1 MKLLFCRLPL
11 VVALCSAFGT
21 AGAADEPAPHN
32 GEQPST
38 WLLRTVGPNM
48 GAHLLH
54 WQVPAEQPAQLQLKN
69 AALQGLPPALG
80 SWLAGL
86 PITGRVPLLHTD
98 PRWLEVSPVN
108 DPVLLADHKVL
119 LVPRP
124 RYVAVLSG
132 NGPSEQGAQPCLVEH
147 RPGVTAQQYLQACGG
162 SEAASTV
169 DHVWVAQ
176 PDGSVVDF
184 GIQPWNALETA
195 EVGVGAWVWAP
206 SRTSG
211 VNSNT
216 SGNLARF
223 LATQLPY
230 EQQAPQSMT
239 GAVLTSEQATLAG
252 SIGQNRV
259 TSNDWGETGYLQTPS
274 ARMSGAG
281 SIRTQL
287 SRVWPYTRLTVML
300 QPLEWLE
307 GGFRYTS
314 VANRLYGPSIAGDQS
329 LKDKSIDLKLRLKA
343 ESAHLPE
350 VAVGLRDLGG
360 TGLFASEYLVASKR
374 WGGLDASLGLGWGNL
389 GARGNVRN
397 PFSALFGGGFDQ
409 RVGNTVGTGGT
420 LNVNDLF
427 HGPTALFGG
436 VQWQPHGSAWSFKAE
451 IDGNHYQNEPRNNNQ
466 SVRTPFNFGA
476 VYRYGSAADLSFG
489 LERGNRAMVGL
500 TLHGQLDD
508 IFTPK
513 VLDVAPP
520 APNPH
525 RSTEDNVFSAVEHVS
540 GWRVRGSS
548 VASTR
553 WAIHIETDSA
563 LYMQQRLDRVL
574 AVLQA
579 RVPATVRHFDL
590 TLYERGLPLTQLAVD
605 RAAWAQQ
612 QTMALPPSAQVSAVQ
627 YGAADALANGPAV
640 RSSGS
645 WFEWSPSYSQ
655 SLGGPDGFLLYQ
667 LGVQASAEY
676 RFTPD
681 TWLVGNVNARLFDN
695 YDKFVYDGPGND
707 VLPRVRTKVREYV
720 TTSRLTVPNLQLTHV
735 GQAAP
740 GHYYSLYGGLLETM
754 YGGVGGEWLYRPYR
768 SSWAVGVDANAV
780 RQRGFRQDFAFQ
792 DYTVATGHATLY
804 WDTGWNDVHA
814 KVMVGKY
821 LASDVGATLDVKR
834 TFKNG
839 VAIGAWAT
847 KTNVSAADFGEGSFD
862 KGIYVTV
869 PFDAM
874 LPISTAGVANVTWN
888 PLTRDGGARLNRK
901 YSLFDLTQ
909 QSSLRAWQ
917 WRAAEPEKRRN
928 AFDNQYVLRDE
939 PEHPLS
945 DSWQTTQNLGQQVAG
960 LDGRA
965 WWLAGGAVLASS
977 LLDKPADRWVQK
989 HNTGTWLK
997 AGDLANAS
1005 TYALIAGAGLA
1016 TMGLGGQEASTIGG
1030 TAWRAAAYTLGA
1042 NMALRYAVGR
1052 ARPNEGRGSSSFEGF
1067 KVSAFKSGFASN
1079 HTAVA
1084 FALATPFAQQ
1094 YGMPWLYGVAG
1105 AGALGRIQ
1113 KREHWLSDTLAGGLL
1128 GYGVATLLG
1137 QQQKSSSDP
1146 QLRVGLN
1153 TIQAEW
1159 KY

>member
-1 MKLLFCRLPL
+1 MKPLFWRLPL
-11 VVALCSAFGT
+11 VVALCAAFG
-21 AGAADEPAPHN
+21 AAAAADLPAPHN
-32 GEQPST
+32 GERLST

-48 GAHLLH
+48 GGQLLH

-69 AALQGLPPALG
+69 AARQGLPPALG

-86 PITGRVPLLHTD
+86 PVTGRVPLLHTD

-108 DPVLLADHKVL
+108 DPVLSADHKLQVL
-119 LVPRP
+119 SRP
-124 RYVAVLSG
+124 RYVAVLLG
-132 NGPSEQGAQPCLVEH
+132 NGPGERGVQPCLVEH
-147 RPGVTAQQYLQACGG
+147 RPGATAQQYLQACGG
-162 SEAASTV
+162 AEAASTV

-176 PDGSVVDF
+176 PDGSVADF
-184 GIQPWNALETA
+184 GIQPWNVAETA

-206 SRTSG
+206 SRNAG
-211 VNSNT
+211 VSSNT
-216 SGNLARF
+216 SSNLARF

-230 EQQAPQSMT
+230 EQQAPQSVA
-239 GAVLTSEQATLAG
+239 GAVFLPQQAVPAA
-252 SIGQNRV
+252 SNGQNRV
-259 TSNDWGETGYLQTPS
+259 TSNDWGEAGYLQTPS

-287 SRVWPYTRLTVML
+287 SRVWPYTRFTVML
-300 QPLEWLE
+300 QPLDWLE

-314 VANRLYGPSIAGDQS
+314 VANRLYGPIIAGDQS
-329 LKDKSIDLKLRLKA
+329 YKDKSIDIKLRLKS
-343 ESAHLPE
+343 ESAHTPE
-350 VAVGLRDLGG
+350 LALGLRDLGG

-374 WGGLDASLGLGWGNL
+374 LGGLDASLGLGWGNM

-397 PFSALFGGGFDQ
+397 PFSVLFGSGFNQ

-436 VQWQPHGSAWSFKAE
+436 VQWQPQGSAWTFKAE
-451 IDGNHYQNEPRNNNQ
+451 LDGNHYQNEPQNNNQ
-466 SVRTPFNFGA
+466 PVRTPFNFGA

-513 VLDVAPP
+513 VMDVAPP
-520 APNPH
+520 APNPQ
-525 RSTEDNVFSAVEHVS
+525 RSTEDNVFSAIEHVS
-540 GWRVRGSS
+540 GWQVQGSS
-548 VASTR
+548 LASTR
-553 WAIHIETDSA
+553 WAIHIETDGA

-590 TLYERGLPLTQLAVD
+590 TLYERGLPLTQVAVD
-605 RAAWAQQ
+605 RSAWVQQ
-612 QTMALPPSAQVSAVQ
+612 QTVALPPSAQVSAVQ
-627 YGAADALANGPAV
+627 YGAAGALTNGSAL
-640 RSSGS
+640 RSGGS

-667 LGVQASAEY
+667 LGLQASAEH
-676 RFTPD
+676 RFTPN
-681 TWLVGNVNARLFDN
+681 TWLVGNVNARLLDN

-720 TTSRLTVPNLQLTHV
+720 TTSRITVPNLQLTHV

-740 GHYYSLYGGLLETM
+740 GHYYSLYGGLLESM
-754 YGGVGGEWLYRPYR
+754 YGGVGAEWLFRPYR
-768 SSWAVGVDANAV
+768 SPWAVGVDANAV

-792 DYTVATGHATLY
+792 DYTAATGHATLY

-821 LASDVGATLDVKR
+821 LAGDVGATLDVKR

-874 LPISTAGVANVTWN
+874 LPISTPGVANIIWN

-901 YSLFDLTQ
+901 YPLFDLTQ
-909 QSSLRAWQ
+909 QTSPRAWQ
-917 WRAAEPEKRRN
+917 WRSAEAKKPRN
-928 AFDNQYVLRDE
+928 AFNNQYVLQDD
-939 PEHPLS
+939 PPHPLS
-945 DSWQTTQNLGQQVAG
+945 DSWQTTQTLGKQVGG

-965 WWLAGGAVLASS
+965 WWFMGSAVLASS
-977 LLDKPADRWVQK
+977 LLDKPADRWAQQ
-989 HNTGTWLK
+989 HSSGAWAQ

-1005 TYALIAGAGLA
+1005 TYALVAGAGLA
-1016 TMGLGGQEASTIGG
+1016 AMGLGGQQAATTAG
-1030 TAWRAAAYTLGA
+1030 TAWRAAAYTLGT
-1042 NMALRYAVGR
+1042 NMALRYVVGR
-1052 ARPNEGRGSSSFEGF
+1052 ARPAEGQGSTAFNGF
-1067 KVSAFKSGFASN
+1067 NTAAFKSGFASN
-1079 HTAVA
+1079 HTALA

-1094 YGMPWLYGVAG
+1094 HNMPWLYGVAA
-1105 AGALGRIQ
+1105 AGALGRVQ
-1113 KREHWLSDTLAGGLL
+1113 KREHWVSDTVAGGLL
-1128 GYGVATLLG
+1128 GYGMATLLG
-1137 QQQKSSSDP
+1137 QQQQQGKAPVVALSPGSVTASW
-1146 QLRVGLN
+1146 R
-1153 TIQAEW
+1153 
-1159 KY
+1159 Y